1 MSESGCF
8 EYDDA
13 AKSCPVSN
21 WTINQYGLTGCRPSF
36 SMAHAPET
44 FYCRGA
50 MGTRV
55 NPKTGCVWTGEFHL
69 NTLRV
74 DGETFESEK
83 KSCGHRSTATFEL
96 GGRGE
101 VILLPEKNYT
111 MPESVIVVQT
121 HWNRHKK
128 NNKKDRSNFSRLV
141 KLSFQNSYAYSI
153 CLDQQLDK
161 IRNF

>member
-1 MSESGCF
+1 
-8 EYDDA
+8 
-13 AKSCPVSN
+13 
-21 WTINQYGLTGCRPSF
+21 
-36 SMAHAPET
+36 MAHAPET

-50 MGTRV
+50 LGTRV
-55 NPKTGCVWTGEFHL
+55 NPNTGCVWTSESHL

-111 MPESVIVVQT
+111 MPESVIVVQK
-121 HWNRHKK
+121 H
-128 NNKKDRSNFSRLV
+128 
-141 KLSFQNSYAYSI
+141 
-153 CLDQQLDK
+153 
-161 IRNF
+161 